1 MVTINP
7 YYHYYLHHELNPQRP
22 NPGQGEKIKLNFY
35 FHTSLCCLKKGFMKA
50 LHKTFWDT
58 TKKCENKNLN

>member
-50 LHKTFWDT
+50 LHKTF
-58 TKKCENKNLN
+58 